1 MAVQTIYL
9 ANMFNTPPVAPNYF
23 GVTSLNAAPSP
34 GSGDGWTPSTTA
46 LTTPYFRAYAGSTNT
61 AQATGQAA
69 SWNAAT
75 TGPTKGTTAILS
87 GDSYIA
93 GPFNGI
99 FAATAWTF
107 TLNLI
112 ADINKTGATGHVN
125 IQVWK
130 SANADGSVATK
141 LLTNTPGTTVTLA
154 ASGLPGY
161 NSSLTWTPGALT
173 LSNEYLFFQIEW
185 QETTV
190 GTLSGCDV
198 RYRVST
204 CYVTTPDMA
213 PGPVA
218 WQAAASINGAGGVGA
233 TSVDLA
239 FAQALIAGTGG
250 APVNYI
256 PNPRAQGATVG
267 TPGVM
272 PLYWAYYATNGVT
285 TSVVGFGTQ
294 ADGTPY
300 VDLRYNGTPTGTYVV
315 GVFNN
320 TAATSSG
327 ANVPWVGA
335 VSVAM
340 VGGSMANIASVD
352 VELRSSLPTVV
363 TTFTPT
369 AMLTRYSITTTTSG
383 SMNGQTFGW
392 GLSITA
398 GLPIDITLRFA
409 LPQLEIGTVPTAPI
423 LPVGQYVAAGQP
435 RGIFANASGGRDVS
449 PNHFTLN
456 FQPGGQRAFTGNL
469 GVQFTPTVALT
480 FNRIGIRCPVTGT
493 GVRTVML
500 LNVTTST
507 LVQSVTIDL
516 TGATPGVYYYT
527 ALTQVTL
534 TAGSTYYL
542 CTAVNT
548 ADGQLWPDSGATM
561 LRGATAVNCAYDNG
575 APGTPTLPPLL
586 SYPDTQFYGLDLD
599 LVTTP
604 VVANATI
611 AGLGGWTNYVHNPRA
626 EGAVVGTPG
635 TLPTYWSNTL
645 SDAGLAQQIVATG
658 TDATSGL
665 GYVDIRI
672 FGTPSASS
680 TFFIVLDAFNVS
692 LAPGDRFTVTEWLAV
707 VGGSVTNLAN
717 VIVVAYYNPVVDS
730 IGAGDVRTLLT
741 ATLTPYGGTGIA
753 RNDVTSL
760 GAPRLQVG
768 YTASQ
773 PIDVTFRIAGPQLE
787 RGSVRTLPIY
797 PPAGAPQIM
806 TRPLLAAPGVGINAS
821 ARIDGSGGTTNYVR
835 NPRVEGAVVGTPGTL
850 PTFWADG
857 GVPAGITRQIVATG
871 TDAATGLTYFD
882 IRYSGT
888 LTGGANFYI
897 YTDFAVPLPVIVLGE
912 TFTNTAWL
920 AAIGASVG
928 GANLALYFVTN
939 FSPNPGNIV
948 TYLNPV
954 ITGTLA
960 PYGNS
965 GTAGVGQSAISQC
978 FIQFSYSAA
987 GPIDITLRIAAIQL
1001 ERGSVRTP
1009 IILPPVGS
1017 PQVSS
1022 RGLIAGAGSFT
1033 PTGATINGT
1042 GNVRASIAPVAVP
1055 TGAVIAGGEAN
1066 LDVGPL
1072 GSIGGNP
1079 VVVSLDVPP
1088 PFASG
1093 STVYKSTMANG
1104 VANSV
1109 GGAYFIANP
1118 PAVPFVF
1125 RAWLWIPAGFT
1136 GTQVYFSS
1144 EAGFGL
1150 SLYSSGANLSLTNQ
1164 WQQLTLQ
1171 SNNAAVSTISHVL
1184 RVTTNNPADVVY
1196 TSLWQ
1201 AVPDTVVA
1209 APTIFGN
1216 TALGGIGSVTASA
1229 TVLAAA
1235 GARIDARGLFSVDG
1249 RNFIPT
1255 GAQIDGRGGTT
1266 NYIRNPR
1273 AEGAVVGAPG
1283 ALPTYW
1289 GAGAV
1294 AGITRSIVGSGV
1306 ENGISYVDIRWNG
1319 TQTQAGV
1326 ASNPIGFEAGPFVA
1340 PGRPGQQYTHSFYQK
1355 LVGGSVSGIN
1365 NFYFVIYE
1373 YDASGTFLSTTNY
1386 THPPPPPTTSLDANR
1401 ASYVGTPTQATTAW
1415 IVPIWYLETSQNA
1428 VIDITVRLG
1437 GVQLE
1442 IGLVG
1447 TPLILPP
1454 VGTPGVSS
1462 RGMLAMPIVPAQ
1474 AQATIGGVGSVSA
1487 TAVALRPTATG
1498 IGGQGGQTNYIRN
1511 PRAEGAIA
1519 GTPGTLPTFWN
1530 IDIGSGIT
1538 QQVIGSGIDTAT
1550 GLSYVDIRL
1559 TSGGGFSTAVLYL
1572 DSFVNVVCANGDP
1585 FTTTLWVAT
1594 VGGSQANIVAL
1605 SYQLIL
1611 PGGGGNSAIIGT
1623 SAALVPYTFSAAA
1636 TAFGPLGAACYIQI
1650 VSIGGGID
1658 ITLRIAGA
1666 QLERGSIAT
1675 PLILPPVG
1683 APQISTRA
1691 LLAMPTTLAL
1701 PQQIIAG
1708 QGGKTNYITNP
1719 RGDGAA
1725 IGTPGTLPANWSYG
1739 TRLAGLSTAIIGT
1752 GTEAGIPYVDI
1763 RWFGTSTDIV
1773 TGVAF
1778 SGMQEIASYWL
1789 EPWVLSAYLK
1799 VIAGDSSQIVF
1810 NMNTQAISAN
1820 GVYLTEY
1827 YNAVVPAGSNTPLD
1841 QARLST
1847 MTTYATDV
1855 NLSFVRPVV
1864 LLRFAT
1870 ELAVD
1875 VTLRIGAPQLEIRS
1889 LSSVI
1894 MPPPIVGL
1902 FGLRTSR
1909 GVEAKPTAIVQAAAQ
1924 INGEG
1929 LIGADSSFVGQ
1940 ARANAT
1946 LAGVG
1951 NIIITGLRQRF
1962 AAHAAIH
1969 GTGSV
1974 TVGFAAKEAVK
1985 ARLLGVGGVQATAAV
2000 AHPTIARIRG
2010 VGQIAARSLRVRYA
2024 SATIAGNSRLY
2035 ATAFP
2040 AKSGNVT
2047 VGGAGLLRVRD
2058 TIIAVLQT
2066 AAATITGTA
2075 AVHVQGRRAPPC
2087 DGLIEAEGNVYA
2099 TAIVQAAGQ
2108 ALVAGVGTV
2117 DAHGIAQRTAAALL
2131 DGEGAVRGL
2140 LNQRPVALIG
2150 IDGAG
2155 QVAADGTP
2163 VRQTYGV
2170 AALIAGVGRVRADA
2184 FRAATVAAEALI
2196 AGLGAVLAIGLRAA
2210 VVNVDKTIAG
2220 VGNVR
2225 ATVSRVIVAAQA
2237 QIDGSSWLRVDSVT
2251 ITQVNAAATIQGT
2264 GGAVA
2269 HAARSQHARATIAG
2283 ASSVTARGSVWA
2295 PALALIAGAGALVAG
2310 HRKAPFPIYARVGG
2324 TGSVSAVATVMVA
2337 AHVRIAGHADMA
2349 DVAATLH
2356 AEAQVRISVHG
2367 WLIERAKS
2375 QLEAHATIAGEGD
2388 LAFDGEQLSHHHTSA
2403 LIAGRGHIETDASK
2417 PREQIASQGVYLP
2430 PQLVGVSVL

>member
-190 GTLSGCDV
+190 GTLSGCNV

-233 TSVDLA
+233 TATPVYNAS
-239 FAQALIAGTGG
+239 ALIAGTGG
-250 APVNYI
+250 APVNYM
-256 PNPRAQGATVG
+256 PNPRCEGAVL
-267 TPGVM
+267 GVVFSGGSF
-272 PLYWAYYATNGVT
+272 PYQWADFANSGV
-285 TSVVGFGTQ
+285 SPQIVGFGVQ

-300 VDLRYNGTPTGTYVV
+300 CDVRYAGTPTGTFIVST
-315 GVFNN
+315 FNN
-320 TAATSSG
+320 GYWPNANFG
-327 ANVPWVGA
+327 ANTILTMSA
-335 VSVAM
+335 YVAM
-340 VGGSMANIASVD
+340 VGGSMANIANFSLSVRNA
-352 VELRSSLPTVV
+352 VGIIQNS
-363 TTFTPT
+363 FFAPT
-369 AMLTRYSITTTTSG
+369 ATLTRYSFTATNANMAQISG
-383 SMNGQTFGW
+383 GW
-392 GLSITA
+392 ELDITA
-398 GLPIDITLRFA
+398 GLPIDITLRFG
-409 LPQLEIGTVPTAPI
+409 PQQLEIGSAATAQI
-423 LPVGQYVAAGQP
+423 LPNIYVTATSPNVGIMP

-449 PNHFTLN
+449 PNHFTLS
-456 FQPGGQRAFTGNL
+456 FAPGPARTDYTGSV
-469 GVQFTPTVALT
+469 GVQFIAGATLT
-480 FNRIGIRCPVTGT
+480 YNRIGIRCPTNATGLHTVFIRDVTGNA
-493 GVRTVML
+493 L
-500 LNVTTST
+500 L
-507 LVQSVTIDL
+507 QSVTIDL
-516 TGATPGVYYYT
+516 TGGTAGVYYYT
-527 ALTQVTL
+527 TL
-534 TAGSTYYL
+534 PQTTLAAGNVYYLAANVTAG
-542 CTAVNT
+542 
-548 ADGQLWPDSGATM
+548 DGQGWLDRGPTM
-561 LRGATAVNCAYDNG
+561 LRGVTNVNSSFGVASGSAN
-575 APGTPTLPPLL
+575 PTT
-586 SYPDTQFYGLDLD
+586 DTSDHQYVGLDLD

-604 VVANATI
+604 AVANATI
-611 AGLGGWTNYVHNPRA
+611 AGLGGWTNYVHNPRE

-753 RNDVTSL
+753 RNDVASL
-760 GAPRLQVG
+760 GAPRLQIG

-797 PPAGAPQIM
+797 PPAGAPQVT
-806 TRPLLAAPGVGINAS
+806 TRALLAAPGVAINAS
-821 ARIDGSGGTTNYVR
+821 ARIDGSGGTTNLVR
-835 NPRVEGAVVGTPGTL
+835 NPRGEGAVLGVIGSGGAV
-850 PTFWADG
+850 PTYWVADG
-857 GVPAGITRQIVATG
+857 SGQLSSQVVTTGV
-871 TDAATGLTYFD
+871 DAATRFSYVDVRFF
-882 IRYSGT
+882 GT
-888 LTGGANFYI
+888 TTGSLNFYLHI
-897 YTDFAVPLPVIVLGE
+897 EPTYWPIAAPGD

-920 AAIGASVG
+920 ALVGGSVASLNGIYYVSNFAPAGGNIAVNLSLTPTLSPYGTTGTAPVGNIYVSGSFVGFSVPGAASVD
-928 GANLALYFVTN
+928 FT
-939 FSPNPGNIV
+939 IR
-948 TYLNPV
+948 
-954 ITGTLA
+954 
-960 PYGNS
+960 
-965 GTAGVGQSAISQC
+965 VGPC
-978 FIQFSYSAA
+978 
-987 GPIDITLRIAAIQL
+987 QL

-1009 IILPPVGS
+1009 LILPPVGS

-1042 GNVRASIAPVAVP
+1042 GNVRASVAPVAVP
-1055 TGAVIAGGEAN
+1055 TGARIAGGEAN
-1066 LDVGPL
+1066 WCPL
-1072 GSIGGNP
+1072 VVPSAVLPNTC
-1079 VVVSLDVPP
+1079 VVSTDIVPP
-1088 PFASG
+1088 PGAAGIVFKHTRNGTGDANSGFIFASG
-1093 STVYKSTMANG
+1093 SPLVAYTV
-1104 VANSV
+1104 SV
-1109 GGAYFIANP
+1109 M
-1118 PAVPFVF
+1118 VWV
-1125 RAWLWIPAGFT
+1125 PAGWT
-1136 GTQVYFSS
+1136 GSVIVLTG
-1144 EAGFGL
+1144 AGRITDGTV
-1150 SLYSSGANLSLTNQ
+1150 NLALTNQ
-1164 WQQLTLQ
+1164 WQRISYRTTRQTGDIF
-1171 SNNAAVSTISHVL
+1171 AAMY
-1184 RVTTNNPADVVY
+1184 VTDATAAPFY
-1196 TSLWQ
+1196 TAAWTYT
-1201 AVPDTVVA
+1201 PDTVVA

-1216 TALGGIGSVTASA
+1216 TTLGGAGGVTASA
-1229 TVLAAA
+1229 TVLVAA

-1255 GAQIDGRGGTT
+1255 GAQIGGRGGTT
-1266 NYIRNPR
+1266 NYVRNPR
-1273 AEGAVVGAPG
+1273 AEGAIAGTPG
-1283 ALPTYW
+1283 TLPTFW
-1289 GAGAV
+1289 GEG
-1294 AGITRSIVGSGV
+1294 GTNFTRQVIGTGTDAAT
-1306 ENGISYVDIRWNG
+1306 GLSYVDIRY
-1319 TQTQAGV
+1319 TA
-1326 ASNPIGFEAGPFVA
+1326 ASNFAIPDIICDFSTYSIAAIGDTFTVTAWLA
-1340 PGRPGQQYTHSFYQK
+1340 
-1355 LVGGSVSGIN
+1355 LVGGSQTNVFQINLNMENPASSVPVTALGPTLTPYTVMGTATSAGVFGGCDIQIISLSG
-1365 NFYFVIYE
+1365 NF
-1373 YDASGTFLSTTNY
+1373 
-1386 THPPPPPTTSLDANR
+1386 
-1401 ASYVGTPTQATTAW
+1401 
-1415 IVPIWYLETSQNA
+1415 
-1428 VIDITVRLG
+1428 DITLRIA
-1437 GVQLE
+1437 GVQFE
-1442 IGLVG
+1442 RGSIA
-1447 TPLILPP
+1447 TPPVLPP

-1789 EPWVLSAYLK
+1789 EPWVLSAHLK

-1894 MPPPIVGL
+1894 MPPPIFGL

-1985 ARLLGVGGVQATAAV
+1985 VRLLGVGGVQATAAV

-2184 FRAATVAAEALI
+2184 FRAATVAAGALI

-2295 PALALIAGAGALVAG
+2295 PVLAMIAGAGALVAG
-2310 HRKAPFPIYARVGG
+2310 HRKAPFPVYARVGG